1 MKIII
6 TEDQYN
12 KVLSLYETL
21 GDTLTPDR
29 LSSPKGQ
36 TTKEQATLLNQ
47 YYKINL
53 SAATT
58 GNWKDKDY
66 NDALK
71 KFMEEK
77 NIPVWICQ
85 KGDGYCSDDDDK
97 VGEVTTKDF
106 GSLKRAMNELKGQ
119 QQGKVNTDH
128 DKAYDYQL
136 NNGKYYFKGK
146 PNTEAGRKYPNWVEA
161 KGAGLESIKKNVK
174 FV

>member
-21 GDTLTPDR
+21 GDTLTPNR

-36 TTKEQATLLNQ
+36 NTKEVATLLNQ

-85 KGDGYCSDDDDK
+85 KGDGYCSD
-97 VGEVTTKDF
+97 V
-106 GSLKRAMNELKGQ
+106 MI
-119 QQGKVNTDH
+119 
-128 DKAYDYQL
+128 QL
-136 NNGKYYFKGK
+136 
-146 PNTEAGRKYPNWVEA
+146 
-161 KGAGLESIKKNVK
+161 VK
-174 FV
+174 LRPKI

>member
-36 TTKEQATLLNQ
+36 NTKEQATLLNQ

-97 VGEVTTKDF
+97 VGEVKENVTNITNDIRHIDKNITVI
-106 GSLKRAMNELKGQ
+106 KKQTNE
-119 QQGKVNTDH
+119 KVNSIDTIPDSELELFFTN
-128 DKAYDYQL
+128 KYEQPIPKT
-136 NNGKYYFKGK
+136 GK
-146 PNTEAGRKYPNWVEA
+146 
-161 KGAGLESIKKNVK
+161 
-174 FV
+174 

>member
-6 TEDQYN
+6 TEEEKN
-12 KVLSLYETL
+12 RIKGLYETL

-36 TTKEQATLLNQ
+36 TTKERATLLNQ
-47 YYKINL
+47 YYGINL

-66 NDALK
+66 NDTLK

-77 NIPVWICQ
+77 NIPIWICQ
-85 KGDGYCSDDDDK
+85 KGDGYCSDTDDQ

-106 GSLKRAMNELKGQ
+106 GSLKRSMNELKGQ
-119 QQGKVNTDH
+119 QQGKVNTEH
-128 DKAYDYQL
+128 DRAYDYQL

-146 PNTEAGRKYPNWVEA
+146 ENTQAGKKYPNWVEA